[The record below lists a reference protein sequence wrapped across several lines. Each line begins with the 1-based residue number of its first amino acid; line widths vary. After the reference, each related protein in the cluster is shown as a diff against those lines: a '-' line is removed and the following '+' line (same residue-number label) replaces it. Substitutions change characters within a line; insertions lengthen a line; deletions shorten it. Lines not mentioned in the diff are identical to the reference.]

1 MKLRIWSIFC
11 ALALC
16 LSLLTVGALAD
27 EPTDNWADVV
37 TSQPGGYTVDESGNV
52 SISSAEGLAW
62 LANQSQNDNYYR
74 KTVTLTADIDLSAHN
89 WAPIGPSSNDFRGT
103 FDGQNH
109 TITGLTIDGCSTYAG
124 MFANIYDGAVRNVR
138 LAECS
143 ITRTSTYTA
152 GICGYNSSGTIENCH
167 VLSGSIHGRQ
177 QAGGICGGRRL

>member
-1 MKLRIWSIFC
+1 MGGRGDK
-11 ALALC
+11 
-16 LSLLTVGALAD
+16 
-27 EPTDNWADVV
+27 
-37 TSQPGGYTVDESGNV
+37 QPGGYTVDESGNV

-74 KTVTLTADIDLSAHN
+74 KTVTLTADIDQSAHN